1 MDRRVGGAKNRSG
14 ASASERS
21 QGLPGSRNGG
31 CYTIR
36 GFNGKIVGISI
47 WTLLPYVNEYQQP
60 KGDQPVNELSRD
72 ELLGLYRQMVLIRRF
87 EEKSSELYTQGKIG
101 GFLHL
106 YIGEE
111 AIAVGACAALGE
123 GDHLLTAYRDHGWA
137 IARGLDPRR
146 VMAELLG
153 KATGVS
159 GGKGG
164 SMHLADTSRNY
175 WGGYAIVG
183 GHLPLATG
191 IALAARYNE
200 EERAVL
206 CALGEGSTN
215 IGYFHE
221 SLNLA
226 AVWDLPVVFLVE
238 NNQYG
243 MGTDVRR
250 ASAVTVVA
258 QKACAYDIPQA
269 RVDGQDVLAVYRAV
283 REALEQA
290 RHSGPYLLEAITYR
304 YSGHSIGDPERYRDS
319 SEIDEW
325 RRLDP
330 ILLLGDHLR
339 SAAQVTEDDLAKIRQ
354 SVEDELVEIVRFA
367 EESPEPG
374 AEALCENVFVNPIPH
389 RAPSLV
395 DPATR

>member
-1 MDRRVGGAKNRSG
+1 M
-14 ASASERS
+14 
-21 QGLPGSRNGG
+21 
-31 CYTIR
+31 
-36 GFNGKIVGISI
+36 
-47 WTLLPYVNEYQQP
+47 
-60 KGDQPVNELSRD
+60 
-72 ELLGLYRQMVLIRRF
+72 YRQMVLIRRF

-111 AIAVGACAALGE
+111 AIAVGACAAMGDA
-123 GDHLLTAYRDHGWA
+123 DHLLTAYRDHGWA
-137 IARGLDPRR
+137 LARGLDSRR
-146 VMAELLG
+146 IMAELLG

-164 SMHLADTSRNY
+164 SMHLADADRNY

-191 IALAARYNE
+191 LGLAARYNN

-206 CALGEGSTN
+206 CVLGEGSTN

-226 AVWDLPVVFLVE
+226 AVWTLPVVFLVE

-243 MGTDVRR
+243 MGTEVRR
-250 ASAVTVVA
+250 ASAVTVIA
-258 QKACAYDIPQA
+258 QKACAYEIPQA
-269 RVDGQDVLAVYRAV
+269 RVDGQDVLDVYQSTG
-283 REALEQA
+283 EALKYA
-290 RHSGPYLLEAITYR
+290 RQSGPYLLEAVTYR
-304 YSGHSIGDPERYRDS
+304 YSGHSMGDPERYRES

-330 ILLLGDHLR
+330 ILVLSDRLIDHGQ
-339 SAAQVTEDDLAKIRQ
+339 ATEDDLADLRQ
-354 SVEDELVEIVRFA
+354 SVEEELVEIVRFA
-367 EESPEPG
+367 EESPDPG
-374 AEALCENVFVNPIPH
+374 PAALCEHVFVNPIPH
-389 RAPSLV
+389 R
-395 DPATR
+395 